1 MISRGVCR
9 RLARN
14 EGNTNEKHLRQQK
27 KELQDTVLNFFLSC
41 HLQSPRI
48 GKSTGLF
55 YEFFT
60 HFFFQKE
67 KISGGFYAVAV
78 WLQRNHALWSTPVH
92 PATGIPRDF
101 LKKRRSPAPVTRP
114 MTPYDSVNVQSEE
127 GEY

>member
-1 MISRGVCR
+1 MAFFKTFTHLVDIENPLISRGVCR

-60 HFFFQKE
+60 HFFFSKG
-67 KISGGFYAVAV
+67 K
-78 WLQRNHALWSTPVH
+78 N
-92 PATGIPRDF
+92 
-101 LKKRRSPAPVTRP
+101 KRRILCGRSVAATQPCTVEYTRAPRYRHPTGFSQK
-114 MTPYDSVNVQSEE
+114 TP
-127 GEY
+127 